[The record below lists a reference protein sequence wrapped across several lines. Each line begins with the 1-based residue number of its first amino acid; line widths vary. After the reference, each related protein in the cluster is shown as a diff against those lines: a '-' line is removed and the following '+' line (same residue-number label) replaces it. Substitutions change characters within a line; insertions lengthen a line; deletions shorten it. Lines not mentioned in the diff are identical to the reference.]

1 MYDEFALLENLN
13 DKMSYEL
20 QKSLTSE
27 TYRATNLYEFAKLCQ
42 FTDQTLRDVD
52 VKYRTR
58 GTEETSPESTTAT
71 ASNPPR
77 SQSFEPKQRENTPSR
92 TPQPRTSSQAPQGQI
107 NEFTCYNCQ
116 GRGHMARDC
125 RKPRRSRYPNATPA
139 TNVREMEVV
148 SEEGFED
155 ENQGKE

>member
-1 MYDEFALLENLN
+1 MYDEFALLEDLK

-20 QKSLTSE
+20 QKGLASE
-27 TYRATNLYEFAKLCQ
+27 TYRATDLYEFAKLCQ

-52 VKYRTR
+52 VKYRAR
-58 GTEETSPESTTAT
+58 GSGGTSQGLTTTTA

-77 SQSFEPKQRENTPSR
+77 AQGFGFNQRENTPSG
-92 TPQPRTSSQAPQGQI
+92 TPQPRAMSQAPQGQI

-125 RKPRRSRYPNATPA
+125 RKPRRSRYPSVTPA
-139 TNVREMEVV
+139 ANIREMEVV
-148 SEEGFED
+148 PEG
-155 ENQGKE
+155 